1 MTGPLGKAKPQ
12 MSEQLELALFAPGET
27 RKREGS
33 GEAESAGNGDTD
45 PGMMCLMELV
55 VAPGNLKA
63 AWRRVKGN
71 KGSPGIDGMRVEE
84 LGEWLKGNWDR
95 VREDLLSGGY
105 EPKPVRRVEIPKAGG
120 GMRQLGIPTVLD
132 RLIQQMILQVLSP
145 RIDPTFSEWSFGF
158 RPGRSG
164 QDAILAA
171 HEMIRSGRKVVVDV
185 DLKTFFDLVQHD
197 VLMER
202 LSRRIG
208 DKVLLRL
215 IRGYLQAG
223 ILAGGLVTERHEGT
237 PQGGPLSPL
246 LANILLDEIDQE
258 LERRGHQFVRY
269 ADDCNVYVR
278 SERAGERVMSLL
290 RRLYARLRLE
300 VNEQKSA
307 VAPMQ
312 SRKFLGYDFWYA
324 RGGEVKRGVAK
335 KTIVTF
341 KQKLRELTRRK
352 RGMSLKRVV
361 EDVSA
366 LVRGWKGYFRLAQ
379 TPGVFRDLD
388 KWIRH
393 RLRAYQLRQWKRGHT
408 IYREL
413 RRMGA
418 SEGIAR
424 AVAGNCRRWWH
435 NSAMSLNGVLDNRF
449 FDLMGLPRLAD

>member
-1 MTGPLGKAKPQ
+1 
-12 MSEQLELALFAPGET
+12 
-27 RKREGS
+27 
-33 GEAESAGNGDTD
+33 
-45 PGMMCLMELV
+45 V
-55 VAPGNLKA
+55 
-63 AWRRVKGN
+63 
-71 KGSPGIDGMRVEE
+71 
-84 LGEWLKGNWDR
+84 
-95 VREDLLSGGY
+95 
-105 EPKPVRRVEIPKAGG
+105 
-120 GMRQLGIPTVLD
+120 RQLGIPTVLD

-223 ILAGGLVTERHEGT
+223 ILAGGLVMERHEGT

-278 SERAGERVMSLL
+278 SQRAGERVMSLL
-290 RRLYARLRLE
+290 RRLYGRLRLE

-312 SRKFLGYDFWYA
+312 SRKFLGYDFWCA
-324 RGGEVKRGVAK
+324 RGGEVRRGVAC
-335 KTIVTF
+335 TPDAGHLQQI
-341 KQKLRELTRRK
+341 
-352 RGMSLKRVV
+352 
-361 EDVSA
+361 
-366 LVRGWKGYFRLAQ
+366 GWCHG
-379 TPGVFRDLD
+379 
-388 KWIRH
+388 
-393 RLRAYQLRQWKRGHT
+393 
-408 IYREL
+408 
-413 RRMGA
+413 
-418 SEGIAR
+418 
-424 AVAGNCRRWWH
+424 
-435 NSAMSLNGVLDNRF
+435 
-449 FDLMGLPRLAD
+449 

>member
-1 MTGPLGKAKPQ
+1 MLVPLGAAMPQ
-12 MSEQLELALFAPGET
+12 MTEQLELALFGPDEI
-27 RKREGS
+27 REEAGS
-33 GEAESAGNGDTD
+33 GEAKPTGSGNTA
-45 PGMMCLMELV
+45 PGMDGLMDLV
-55 VAPGNLKA
+55 LAPENLRA
-63 AWRRVKGN
+63 ALKRVRQN
-71 KGSPGIDGMRVEE
+71 KGSPGVDGMRVEE
-84 LGEWLKGNWDR
+84 LGDWLNGNWER
-95 VREDLLSGGY
+95 VREDLLSGRY
-105 EPKPVRRVEIPKAGG
+105 VPSPVRRAEIPKAGG

-145 RIDPTFSEWSFGF
+145 RIDPTFSAWSFGF

-171 HEMIRSGRKVVVDV
+171 HEMIRSGRKFVVDV

-223 ILAGGLVTERHEGT
+223 ILAGGLVMERHEGT

-258 LERRGHQFVRY
+258 LERRGHCFVRY
-269 ADDCNVYVR
+269 ADDCNVYVH
-278 SERAGERVMSLL
+278 SQRAGERVMSLL
-290 RRLYARLRLE
+290 RRLYGRLRLE

-307 VAPMQ
+307 VAPVG
-312 SRKFLGYDFWYA
+312 SRKFLGYDFWHT
-324 RGGEVKRGVAK
+324 RSGEVKRGVAK

-341 KQKLRELTRRK
+341 KQKMRDLTRRK
-352 RGMSLKRVV
+352 RGKSLEQVV
-361 EDVSA
+361 GDVSV
-366 LVRGWKGYFRLAQ
+366 LVRGWKGYFHLAQ

-393 RLRAYQLRQWKRGHT
+393 RLRAYQLRQWKQGRT

-413 RRMGA
+413 RGQGA
-418 SEGIAR
+418 SEAR
-424 AVAGNCRRWWH
+424 AQMVAGNCRRWWRTSATGL
-435 NSAMSLNGVLDNRF
+435 NSVMPSRF
-449 FDLMGLPRLAD
+449 FDQMGLPRLAD

>member
-1 MTGPLGKAKPQ
+1 VPLGKAMPQ
-12 MSEQLELALFAPGET
+12 MTEQLELALFAPGET
-27 RKREGS
+27 REQEGS
-33 GEAESAGNGDTD
+33 GEAKLAGNGNTD

-55 VAPGNLKA
+55 VAPDNLKA
-63 AWRRVKGN
+63 AWKRVRRN
-71 KGSPGIDGMRVEE
+71 KGSPGVDGMRVDE

-95 VREDLLSGGY
+95 VRKEILSGRY
-105 EPKPVRRVEIPKAGG
+105 LPSPVRRAEIPKAGG
-120 GMRQLGIPTVLD
+120 GVRQLGIPTVLD

-223 ILAGGLVTERHEGT
+223 ILAGGLVMERHEGT

-278 SERAGERVMSLL
+278 SQRAGERVMSLL
-290 RRLYARLRLE
+290 RRLYGRLRLE

-312 SRKFLGYDFWYA
+312 SRKFLGYDFWCA
-324 RGGEVKRGVAK
+324 RGGEVRRGVAE
-335 KTIVTF
+335 KTLATF
-341 KQKLRELTRRK
+341 KSKVRELTRRA
-352 RGMSLKRVV
+352 RGVSFARVV
-361 EDVSA
+361 NELTVF
-366 LVRGWKGYFRLAQ
+366 LRGWKAYFQLAQ
-379 TPGVFRDLD
+379 TPRVFRDLD

-393 RLRAYQLRQWKRGHT
+393 RLRVYQLSQWKRGRA
-408 IYREL
+408 ILREL
-413 RRMGA
+413 LRLGVPTEIAQAA
-418 SEGIAR
+418 SRNQNGLWR
-424 AVAGNCRRWWH
+424 
-435 NSAMSLNGVLDNRF
+435 NSARSLNAALTLRY
-449 FDLMGLPRLAD
+449 FDQLGLPRLAD

>member
-1 MTGPLGKAKPQ
+1 MPVPLDKAKSQ
-12 MSEQLELALFAPGET
+12 MSEQLELALFVPGES
-27 RKREGS
+27 RELEGS
-33 GEAESAGNGDTD
+33 GEAEPAGNGNTD

-55 VAPGNLKA
+55 VTPENLKA
-63 AWRRVKGN
+63 AWKRVRRN
-71 KGSPGIDGMRVEE
+71 KGSPGIDGMRVEA
-84 LGEWLKGNWDR
+84 LGGWLAGNWDR
-95 VREDLLSGGY
+95 VRGEILSGAY
-105 EPKPVRRVEIPKAGG
+105 VPSPVLRAEIPKAGG
-120 GMRQLGIPTVLD
+120 GMRQLGIPTVVD
-132 RLIQQMILQVLSP
+132 RLIQQMILQVLGP

-164 QDAILAA
+164 HDAILAA

-223 ILAGGLVTERHEGT
+223 ILAGGLVMERHEGT

-258 LERRGHQFVRY
+258 LERRGHCFVRY

-278 SERAGERVMSLL
+278 SQRAGERVMSLL
-290 RRLYARLRLE
+290 RRLYGRLRLE

-307 VAPMQ
+307 VAPAH

-324 RGGEVKRGVAK
+324 RSGEVRRGVAG
-335 KTIVTF
+335 KTLVTF
-341 KQKLRELTRRK
+341 KSKVRELTRRA
-352 RGMSLKRVV
+352 RGVSFARVV
-361 EDVSA
+361 AELSVF
-366 LVRGWKGYFRLAQ
+366 LRGWKAYFQLAQ
-379 TPGVFRDLD
+379 TSRIFRDLD

-393 RLRAYQLRQWKRGHT
+393 RLRVYQLSQWKRGRA
-408 IYREL
+408 ILREL
-413 RRMGA
+413 LRIGVPT
-418 SEGIAR
+418 EIAR
-424 AVAGNCRRWWH
+424 SAARNQNGLWR
-435 NSAMSLNGVLDNRF
+435 NSALSLNAALTLRY
-449 FDLMGLPRLAD
+449 FDQLGLPRLAD

>member
-1 MTGPLGKAKPQ
+1 MPVPLGKATPQ
-12 MSEQLELALFAPGET
+12 MTEQLELALFGPDET
-27 RKREGS
+27 REEAGS
-33 GEAESAGNGDTD
+33 GEAQPAGSGNTA
-45 PGMMCLMELV
+45 PGMNGLMDLV
-55 VAPGNLKA
+55 LASENLKA
-63 AWRRVKGN
+63 AWKRVRQN

-84 LGEWLKGNWDR
+84 LGDWLDRNWER
-95 VREDLLSGGY
+95 VREDLLSGRY
-105 EPKPVRRVEIPKAGG
+105 VPSPVRRAEIPKSGG
-120 GMRQLGIPTVLD
+120 GVRQLGIPTVLD

-145 RIDPTFSEWSFGF
+145 RIDPTFSAWSFGF

-164 QDAILAA
+164 QDAVLAA
-171 HEMIRSGRKVVVDV
+171 HEMIRSGRKIVVDV

-223 ILAGGLVTERHEGT
+223 ILAGGLVMERHEGT

-258 LERRGHQFVRY
+258 LERRGHCFVRY

-278 SERAGERVMSLL
+278 SQRAGERVMSLL
-290 RRLYARLRLE
+290 RRLYGRLRLE

-307 VAPMQ
+307 VAPVQ

-324 RGGEVKRGVAK
+324 RGGEIKRGVAK
-335 KTIVTF
+335 KTTETF
-341 KQKLRELTRRK
+341 KRKLREMTRRQGGK
-352 RGMSLKRVV
+352 SLAKVV
-361 EDVSA
+361 EDVTV

-393 RLRAYQLRQWKRGHT
+393 RLRAYQLRQWKRGLT

-413 RRMGA
+413 IRLGA
-418 SEGIAR
+418 SEEQAR
-424 AVAGNCRRWWH
+424 TVAGNRGRWWH
-435 NSAMSLNGVLDNRF
+435 NSAMSLNNVIPNRF
-449 FDLMGLPRLAD
+449 FDQMGLPRLAD